1 MMDTTTS
8 WESSDPTL
16 SAASQ
21 DDFQFLDLGINGM
34 GDEVG
39 FNFQDYAP
47 QQQQN
52 QQQQQQQQPQQ
63 QQQQQQQQ
71 HAQIMRQRGVDAMG
85 SAMGNEAAMMDLQK
99 HGMMQNHMPITTS
112 AAMSAMTQPSPVIT
126 QNAAAPDSSLVE
138 IDAQIQYLQ
147 LQRQQQQQRIVQEQH
162 QNYYV
167 PHNNRGVPPT
177 PNSIEMHSGERQ
189 LYQQQHDPQQ
199 QAMFDSYQMRLRE
212 QELAFTPLVSPAVT
226 PLETHFSL
234 PEYTIPG
241 AYFSPLSSPA
251 LHAHTEYS
259 SMYSRAEVSASSPS
273 DMNIDLLPPPANS
286 TGGPGRKH
294 SIGAGRKPAKPRAPR
309 AVRQSPVVKAQRRK
323 MTSTSISAETLSEL
337 VEPALAAKRSSTNSP
352 SQPQPRDSSSEN
364 NSISPEH
371 LSDMA
376 PPPLPSSNSVRKSPY
391 LTAQN
396 SHPRVQQII
405 SGTAA
410 MSPATPASLMRI
422 PRNKE
427 TMASPSLSVHAE
439 QDDDQLMEDFVLP
452 EAANPHAEPPKVATL
467 ENNVAAAASLPTPGS
482 RTPSFKPL
490 NDRDTSSSTSTITNN
505 NPTPSP
511 QIKPQPPTPNPT
523 STPSL
528 RKTPKLAAR
537 GSAPR
542 PPSVHA
548 SPALLPRISPS
559 LKPMTRGPSISDD
572 TASLLLATK
581 SNYQNILEGTH
592 LPGVSYPT
600 ELSTNLTSKRTS
612 HKIAEQGRRN
622 RINSALQEIA
632 TLLPGSAAAGS
643 GSGDAEN
650 GDGGEGG
657 GGKNQQQ
664 SSSSKASTVEHAIEY
679 IKALRG
685 EVEEATRRAERA
697 EKALA
702 EQQGAAGAMET

>member
-1 MMDTTTS
+1 
-8 WESSDPTL
+8 
-16 SAASQ
+16 
-21 DDFQFLDLGINGM
+21 
-34 GDEVG
+34 
-39 FNFQDYAP
+39 
-47 QQQQN
+47 
-52 QQQQQQQQPQQ
+52 
-63 QQQQQQQQ
+63 
-71 HAQIMRQRGVDAMG
+71 
-85 SAMGNEAAMMDLQK
+85 
-99 HGMMQNHMPITTS
+99 
-112 AAMSAMTQPSPVIT
+112 
-126 QNAAAPDSSLVE
+126 
-138 IDAQIQYLQ
+138 
-147 LQRQQQQQRIVQEQH
+147 
-162 QNYYV
+162 
-167 PHNNRGVPPT
+167 
-177 PNSIEMHSGERQ
+177 
-189 LYQQQHDPQQ
+189 
-199 QAMFDSYQMRLRE
+199 
-212 QELAFTPLVSPAVT
+212 
-226 PLETHFSL
+226 
-234 PEYTIPG
+234 
-241 AYFSPLSSPA
+241 
-251 LHAHTEYS
+251 
-259 SMYSRAEVSASSPS
+259 
-273 DMNIDLLPPPANS
+273 
-286 TGGPGRKH
+286 
-294 SIGAGRKPAKPRAPR
+294 
-309 AVRQSPVVKAQRRK
+309 
-323 MTSTSISAETLSEL
+323 MTSTTISAETLSEL
-337 VEPALAAKRSSTNSP
+337 VEPALASKRASMNSP

-452 EAANPHAEPPKVATL
+452 EAANPHAEPPKAATL
-467 ENNVAAAASLPTPGS
+467 ESNNTAAAASLPTPGS

-490 NDRDTSSSTSTITNN
+490 NDRDITSSTSTTIK

-511 QIKPQPPTPNPT
+511 QIKPQPPTP
-523 STPSL
+523 SI

-650 GDGGEGG
+650 GDGGEGA

-679 IKALRG
+679 IKALRS
-685 EVEEATRRAERA
+685 EVEEATRRAEKA

-702 EQQGAAGAMET
+702 EQQGAGAMET